1 MTQTLA
7 GVTVVD
13 LTQVVS
19 GAVTTMLMAE
29 FGAEVIKVEPPQ
41 GEPYRNAGFPI
52 SNDQGETNLNIL
64 RFSRGKKSITL
75 DLKTE
80 GGRRILSDLIA
91 KADVLIENFRPDV
104 LPRLGFGRDEIE
116 SLNPRIVY
124 ATISGFG
131 HDDLFESPYRDRPA
145 YAIVTEAM
153 AGLTHLAGNGRG
165 TPVWM
170 GFAMADIYAGTL
182 ALSGIALALKERA
195 ETGLGR
201 RVDISMYDA
210 SVFMNDLALATY
222 SALGTVI
229 GPGNYTLQSP
239 WGPFVTADGHVV
251 VAVLAEHQ
259 WVALCD
265 VIGRPELL
273 ADERLS
279 AGWGRSKH
287 HDDVVEPA
295 ISSWTSM
302 RTKAECTEVLL
313 ARGIPS
319 APVNTA
325 ADIAACPQVAA
336 REMLVDVQDDVAGTV
351 RLVGNPIKLDGED
364 GLAER
369 RIPRLGE
376 HTNHVLSS
384 LLDLDEEQIASLA
397 AEGAFGKRSDAAA
410 EQAGAR
416 T

>member
-1 MTQTLA
+1 
-7 GVTVVD
+7 
-13 LTQVVS
+13 
-19 GAVTTMLMAE
+19 
-29 FGAEVIKVEPPQ
+29 
-41 GEPYRNAGFPI
+41 
-52 SNDQGETNLNIL
+52 
-64 RFSRGKKSITL
+64 
-75 DLKTE
+75 
-80 GGRRILSDLIA
+80 
-91 KADVLIENFRPDV
+91 
-104 LPRLGFGRDEIE
+104 
-116 SLNPRIVY
+116 
-124 ATISGFG
+124 
-131 HDDLFESPYRDRPA
+131 
-145 YAIVTEAM
+145 
-153 AGLTHLAGNGRG
+153 
-165 TPVWM
+165 
-170 GFAMADIYAGTL
+170 MADIYAGP
-182 ALSGIALALKERA
+182 LSGIALALKERV

-222 SALGTVI
+222 SALETVI

-239 WGPFVTADGHVV
+239 WGPFVTADGHIV

-273 ADERLS
+273 ADERLA

-295 ISSWTSM
+295 ISSWTSA

-325 ADIAACPQVAA
+325 AEIAACPQVAA
-336 REMLVDVQDDVAGTV
+336 REMLVDVAATV

-376 HTNHVLSS
+376 HTNHVLIS

-397 AEGAFGKRSDAAA
+397 AEGAFGKRSDAAT